1 MAVRERFITRQAK
14 LSDLQ
19 TLVRHRRLMWENM
32 GEKDV
37 RELNKADNAYRA
49 WARARIRNKTMRGWI
64 IENSGGIIAGS
75 GCLWLQPVQPRPG
88 RSKGL
93 QPYLLSMYT
102 MPQYRGKGLASRIV
116 REAVNWTKRNKYDA
130 LKLHASEM
138 GRGVYGRLGFTR
150 SWEMRR
156 NLSHR

>member
-1 MAVRERFITRQAK
+1 MASRERFTIRPAR
-14 LSDLQ
+14 LNDLA
-19 TLVRHRRLMWENM
+19 TLVQHRRLMWENM
-32 GEKDV
+32 GEKDA
-37 RELNKADNAYRA
+37 RELRKADKAYRA

-64 IENSGGIIAGS
+64 VENSETKIVGS

-116 REAVNWTKRNKYDA
+116 REAVNWTRRNKYDA

-138 GRGVYGRLGFTR
+138 GRGVYGKLGFVR

-156 NLSHR
+156 NLPNR